1 MCSLFREVFTLKK
14 KKNTKIRARNYMIMQ
29 YEINPVT
36 GESLNFNESI
46 IKKGLEERADSLMA
60 WAYIRHDKD
69 VYNQDDE
76 IPDGKEIGDV
86 RPAHWHVMLQFKNAI
101 DLSSLAA
108 TFGVAENYVEV
119 FKGKGAFLDG
129 IQYLTHEHSNQQALG
144 KHLYDRSEVIFSSEK
159 VANEFWDILDSRT
172 EKRLYSL
179 PKAELVE
186 RMMDKISNGVYT
198 LDDAYEDNKN
208 LYSENEALF
217 KRARRNYI
225 KNAPLPLVRTNYY
238 ITGLGGTGKS
248 VAAKAMARSLY
259 PDVPDEKLYFVVG
272 DGRVAFD
279 GYDGQPVIIWDDWR
293 AKDLLSKFDRGTI
306 WKIFAI
312 NPEKISLQIKYGDTS
327 LANTVNIV
335 TSVQPFKEFIE
346 GLSGEYVDNNKTRHA
361 KEDPGQGFRRFPMF
375 VEVTRESL
383 QIYIS
388 NSLSGGELSEYN
400 RVCRVEAS
408 MVEYAKNSGLIEN
421 TTKLM
426 QPVKVLHEK
435 IEKKHG
441 EERDKSEPKLIDI
454 KVEYDV
460 DSGFFD

>member
-1 MCSLFREVFTLKK
+1 M
-14 KKNTKIRARNYMIMQ
+14 KKNKKVKIRSRYYMIMQ
-29 YEINPVT
+29 YEKNPLT
-36 GESLNFNESI
+36 GEDLLFNERV
-46 IKKGLEERADSLMA
+46 IKKGIAEKADSLMA

-69 VYNQDDE
+69 VYNEDDD
-76 IPDGKEIGDV
+76 IPEGKEIGDV
-86 RPAHWHVMLQFKNAI
+86 RPAHWHVMLHFKNAI
-101 DLSSLAA
+101 DISSLANA
-108 TFGVAENYVEV
+108 FLVPENYIEAW
-119 FKGKGAFLDG
+119 KGRGAFLDG
-129 IQYLTHEHSNQQALG
+129 IQYLTHEHEIQQGYG
-144 KHLYDRSEVIFSSEK
+144 KHLYDRSEVVFASEK
-159 VANEFWDILDSRT
+159 IANEFWDVLDSRA

-186 RMMDKISNGVYT
+186 RMMDKIGSGAYT

-225 KNAPLPLVRTNYY
+225 KNAPLPLVRSNYY
-238 ITGLGGTGKS
+238 ITGLGGAGKS
-248 VAAKAMARSLY
+248 VSAKAMARSLY
-259 PDVPDEKLYFVVG
+259 PGIPDEKLYFVVG

-293 AKDLLSKFDRGTI
+293 AKDLLSKFDRGTV

-312 NPEKISLQIKYGDTS
+312 NPEKISLQIKYGDTN

-346 GLSGEYVDNNKTRHA
+346 DLSGEYVDNNKTRHA
-361 KEDPGQGFRRFPMF
+361 KEDPGQGYRRFPMF
-375 VEVTRESL
+375 VEVTKESL

-400 RVCRVEAS
+400 RVCRIEAS
-408 MVEYAKNSGLIEN
+408 MIEYAKNSQLVEN
-421 TTKLM
+421 TEKLM
-426 QPVKVLHEK
+426 KPVKELHEK

-454 KVEYDV
+454 KVVYDTGNTFL
-460 DSGFFD
+460 D